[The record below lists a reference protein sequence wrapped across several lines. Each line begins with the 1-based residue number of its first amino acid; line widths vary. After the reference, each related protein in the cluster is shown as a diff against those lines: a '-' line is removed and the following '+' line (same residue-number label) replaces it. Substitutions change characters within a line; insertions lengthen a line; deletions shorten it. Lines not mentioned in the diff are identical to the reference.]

1 MTNTHVR
8 TRVGLGTALVA
19 LAAGLLAALVLAAP
33 APAAKL
39 SGKTTLAPKA
49 ATFET
54 LADAGVIV
62 TPSGVADAGNK
73 GISFPIA
80 GGKVSLDNLNA
91 KIKHRGGL
99 TFSGAGTSV
108 TLQGYVLKLGNK
120 NVIRARIAGADA
132 KVRLANLDIDNARV
146 RTPGGKAVISNVK
159 VLLAGN
165 AAKALSAIFGL
176 PNLTGANLG
185 KASVKVKS

>member
-1 MTNTHVR
+1 MTV
-8 TRVGLGTALVA
+8 
-19 LAAGLLAALVLAAP
+19 
-33 APAAKL
+33 
-39 SGKTTLAPKA
+39 
-49 ATFET
+49 
-54 LADAGVIV
+54 
-62 TPSGVADAGNK
+62 
-73 GISFPIA
+73 
-80 GGKVSLDNLNA
+80 
-91 KIKHRGGL
+91 
-99 TFSGAGTSV
+99 
-108 TLQGYVLKLGNK
+108 QGYVLKLGNK

-185 KASVKVKS
+185 KATVKVKS